1 MYICNILSDVKIKL
15 KQYNCTMIVNLQ
27 YFIRCEN
34 QKSIIEICIFC
45 NSLSEILFGVYKIY
59 FFRFSHLA
67 QEELKVT
74 SVSVSKENPFKSF
87 SLLLTLNVEIKF
99 SPKKSEESTN
109 SSILLLVK
117 CKIQMM

>member
-1 MYICNILSDVKIKL
+1 MYI
-15 KQYNCTMIVNLQ
+15 
-27 YFIRCEN
+27 
-34 QKSIIEICIFC
+34 C

-59 FFRFSHLA
+59 FFGFSHLA

-117 CKIQMM
+117 CKIQIML